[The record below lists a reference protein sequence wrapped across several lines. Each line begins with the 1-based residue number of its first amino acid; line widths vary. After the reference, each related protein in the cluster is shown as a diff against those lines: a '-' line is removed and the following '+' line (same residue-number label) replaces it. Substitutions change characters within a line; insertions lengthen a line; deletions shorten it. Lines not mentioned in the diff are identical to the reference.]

1 MASLTLSNAKSS
13 RIFWKEIAF
22 SNPLTFRRAC
32 GLVINFWLWQS
43 TTRSKSSARKIF
55 QPRTTPTTRKGIR
68 VRVFGVFRGSP
79 VFSAIPNLNE
89 VEPQSPRLPR
99 RGATLGTPSEI
110 IFNLNEVVAKLLPN
124 GPHLETRSHNLV
136 EVGDFSLIVLPE
148 VARQTGS
155 LGLCAATSLRL

>member
-1 MASLTLSNAKSS
+1 LWIGNQLLVVAIHDPVQIFGQKNFSTANHANHAKGDDSGS
-13 RIFWKEIAF
+13 RIWRI
-22 SNPLTFRRAC
+22 SRPL
-32 GLVINFWLWQS
+32 L
-43 TTRSKSSARKIF
+43 
-55 QPRTTPTTRKGIR
+55 
-68 VRVFGVFRGSP
+68 
-79 VFSAIPNLNE
+79 FSALPNLNE

-136 EVGDFSLIVLPE
+136 EVGDLSLIVLPE